1 MRVCVNAATRPASR
15 RPRHRSWAAGL
26 ATLLRSV
33 LLPHVCVRE
42 REKETG
48 GLELEVPGRHV
59 VSDRRIA
66 YATGRPG
73 ESPRRARAH

>member
-33 LLPHVCVRE
+33 LLPHVCVCERE
-42 REKETG
+42 RDG
-48 GLELEVPGRHV
+48 GPGAGGAR
-59 VSDRRIA
+59 SSRRQ
-66 YATGRPG
+66 
-73 ESPRRARAH
+73 